1 MKLLKYSTPMAAAV
15 LAGVVALPSAQ
26 AGGVS
31 NNCSLTKGSSGTC
44 DTLTSSVINGKRRT
58 ESFFV
63 GINWNFGS
71 KTPELV
77 LGFRSLKT
85 KANKKSSG
93 TQLDL
98 ILGLQGGLSF
108 DRVRLAYVGGPRSGL
123 AQLGLGYSYAQKT
136 PLVMAGVQAP
146 YVHAGVDYLFTGSFL
161 PYVGVNSLGRPK
173 LPNGTSACANSTA
186 PLQVSDFDFP
196 PAEQFTTNGQTCF
209 TEQNN
214 N

>member
-1 MKLLKYSTPMAAAV
+1 MKLLKYSTQMVTAV
-15 LAGVVALPSAQ
+15 LAGVVGMSSAH
-26 AGGVS
+26 AGSPNFCAV
-31 NNCSLTKGSSGTC
+31 NKGSSGTC

-93 TQLDL
+93 AQLDL

-146 YVHAGVDYLFTGSFL
+146 YAQAGVDYLFTGTFL

-173 LPNGTSACANSTA
+173 LPNGTSSCTPPAVLLS
-186 PLQVSDFDFP
+186 VSDLEFAPQD
-196 PAEQFTTNGQTCF
+196 QFTTNGQTCF

-214 N
+214 NN